1 MPKAKTYG
9 EGGTMPKIG
18 EKQEK
23 LFLNLFNHLVLF
35 KIKEK

>member
-18 EKQEK
+18 KNCD
-23 LFLNLFNHLVLF
+23 LNLRNIQASY
-35 KIKEK
+35 KK